1 MGLWFAVISST
12 IAFAVAI
19 GQTRYLG
26 HKRIGFSHV
35 STAGLGA
42 LAGFFAG
49 AIAQFAFCWGLAG
62 ALAGT
67 ALSWRI
73 PNLRWHR
80 GFAGGLLGGLIG
92 GGFFILL
99 SWAFSDVVGR
109 AVGLTSIGF
118 MIGAMIVAAE
128 TAFREAW
135 IEVHY
140 GPKESRTVSLGK
152 QPTHRQRRGSRTWRL
167 TDRPSPIVIPRC
179 DKMNRSLRFSLAS
192 KGFRS
197 MYRLD
202 AKCLLYAAFPIALLS
217 CASSVKTDDVVSHY
231 FTLQR
236 RFLQV
241 DAEWI
246 RADVGLLSAACRRLN
261 PSVRTTFIRTSNV
274 AAIEDFDTRKKVC
287 DGVPTIAAGVASLL
301 RSDNSNFSG
310 DQFEDLDRKFEDL
323 RTSTDSEIQSFP
335 TSSISQSNF
344 PPAAGSQF
352 LVVHAHLASDAGE
365 IDSKRAHLADDAYT
379 QAQSQL
385 DELSKES
392 SAPTVIAKVA
402 TILSTVDGALGAAQ
416 GTTTN
421 DAGNPVS
428 AADEALPSA
437 PAATPKAPPA
447 RPDSAAQMSAASS
460 TVSTAVNQEQAVRS
474 FYEAINSKDFDAAY
488 ADLSSSYR
496 AGTSRQQFE
505 EGYVT
510 TVSVSAVGLKARDDG
525 SNDVDVVLQAQDL
538 KDGVTIN
545 TRFVGF
551 WHVVLGQDGWL
562 LDTGEFTKAAQD

>member
-1 MGLWFAVISST
+1 
-12 IAFAVAI
+12 
-19 GQTRYLG
+19 
-26 HKRIGFSHV
+26 
-35 STAGLGA
+35 
-42 LAGFFAG
+42 
-49 AIAQFAFCWGLAG
+49 
-62 ALAGT
+62 
-67 ALSWRI
+67 
-73 PNLRWHR
+73 
-80 GFAGGLLGGLIG
+80 
-92 GGFFILL
+92 
-99 SWAFSDVVGR
+99 
-109 AVGLTSIGF
+109 
-118 MIGAMIVAAE
+118 
-128 TAFREAW
+128 
-135 IEVHY
+135 
-140 GPKESRTVSLGK
+140 
-152 QPTHRQRRGSRTWRL
+152 
-167 TDRPSPIVIPRC
+167 
-179 DKMNRSLRFSLAS
+179 
-192 KGFRS
+192 

-365 IDSKRAHLADDAYT
+365 IAAEAVTAARTASGVALKEAAASNHDIDSKRAHLADDAYT